1 MSFGDWLSGVESPTG
16 PFRVIERWGPN
27 LIRHST
33 VLGTY
38 HTLGAAFADLDQRV
52 ATLVEAGAI
61 AGALQFFVVDA
72 EWQKAQRPKPAKTS
86 PAA

>member
-1 MSFGDWLSGVESPTG
+1 MSWLSGEESPAG

-27 LIRHST
+27 LTRHST

-38 HTLGAAFADLDQRV
+38 HTLAAAFEHVDQRV
-52 ATLVEAGAI
+52 TTAVAAGAI
-61 AGALQFFVVDA
+61 AEALQFFVVNSD
-72 EWQKAQRPKPAKTS
+72 WQKVQRPKPAKTS

>member
-1 MSFGDWLSGVESPTG
+1 MSFGDWLSGAESPTG

-33 VLGTY
+33 VLATY
-38 HTLGAAFADLDQRV
+38 HTLAAAFADVDQRV
-52 ATLVEAGAI
+52 ATVVAAGAI
-61 AGALQFFVVDA
+61 AEALQFFVVDSD
-72 EWQKAQRPKPAKTS
+72 WQKVQRPKPAKAT